1 MTTLIEENKLL
12 QQQLMEAEE
21 KGRRD
26 SKLLQNEIEK
36 LSEKARR
43 KQERYVVSFN
53 FWLQFSNCKKLS

>member
-1 MTTLIEENKLL
+1 
-12 QQQLMEAEE
+12 MEAEE

-43 KQERYVVSFN
+43 KQERYIFTFN
-53 FWLQFSNCKKLS
+53 FWL